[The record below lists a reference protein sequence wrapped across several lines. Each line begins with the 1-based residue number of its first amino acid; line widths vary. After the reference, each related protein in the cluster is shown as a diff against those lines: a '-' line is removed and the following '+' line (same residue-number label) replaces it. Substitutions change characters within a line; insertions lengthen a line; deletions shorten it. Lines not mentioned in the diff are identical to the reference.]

1 MTREECEILIL
12 QKLKKIRA
20 LAKEYDDSNKG
31 ALNMVISNEK
41 DYISVFNSSS
51 VEGRLN
57 TTIDFTLMNG
67 EVFHYDN

>member
-1 MTREECEILIL
+1 
-12 QKLKKIRA
+12 
-20 LAKEYDDSNKG
+20 
-31 ALNMVISNEK
+31 MVISNEK

-67 EVFHYDN
+67 EVFHCGN